1 MESPKSFLFNLNMCL
16 PSNWDS
22 TGINIYMTCM
32 YTLGSRAAGREMGRQ
47 LFLSRRFPGCRI
59 WLCSTCHGA
68 SWLGKVGMNF
78 YRLLR
83 CMTSFFSAPSMQR
96 LLRTWMSPRI
106 VPTTC
111 AHVCVHMF
119 TAVSGL
125 SVFQSP

>member
-16 PSNWDS
+16 PSNWGS
-22 TGINIYMTCM
+22 TGVNICMTYV

-59 WLCSTCHGA
+59 WLCSGCRGV

-78 YRLLR
+78 YRLLC

-96 LLRTWMSPRI
+96 LLRTRMRPTI
-106 VPTTC
+106 VPITC
-111 AHVCVHMF
+111 AHACAHMF
-119 TAVSGL
+119 TAVLGL